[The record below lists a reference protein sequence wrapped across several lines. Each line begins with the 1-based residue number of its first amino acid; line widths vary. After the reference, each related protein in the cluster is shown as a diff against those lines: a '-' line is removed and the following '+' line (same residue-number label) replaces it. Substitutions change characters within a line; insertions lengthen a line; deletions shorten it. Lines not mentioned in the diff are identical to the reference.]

1 MVPFFA
7 DDDGVDEGNFDHGR
21 FCDSL
26 GWGEGVYGP
35 AGAFD
40 ALLEAFVRPFDAV
53 EYDGGFV
60 LYFFVSFLLPPAI
73 VPNFAGRFGCK
84 WRCDIICDCAELH
97 WIRGYCSY

>member
-53 EYDGGFV
+53 GRLRFILLRLV
-60 LYFFVSFLLPPAI
+60 LVAP
-73 VPNFAGRFGCK
+73 RH
-84 WRCDIICDCAELH
+84 RAEFCGSV
-97 WIRGYCSY
+97 WVQVEM

>member
-26 GWGEGVYGP
+26 GWGEGVFGP

-40 ALLEAFVRPFDAV
+40 ALLEAFVQPFDAV
-53 EYDGGFV
+53 EYNGGFV
-60 LYFFVSFLLPPAI
+60 LYSSVSFLLPPAI
-73 VPNFAGRFGCK
+73 VPNFAGRNGRYRRFNK
-84 WRCDIICDCAELH
+84 LCDCAGLYLSH
-97 WIRGYCSY
+97 AYCR